1 MAKKKSKLDGI
12 VLPTRKMT
20 GEPIAGMFHLAHRSG
35 AIPAKSSDSVRG
47 GRQAS
52 RRAAINSGW

>member
-20 GEPIAGMFHLAHRSG
+20 GEQIAEVFHLANRAG
-35 AIPAKSSDSVRG
+35 KIPAKNSDSVRG

-52 RRAAINSGW
+52 RQAAINSGW